1 MLLMV
6 TLLRN
11 PDRGLWTEYS
21 TLQPAT
27 YRALALAPGGDL
39 TITPSLSRL
48 RQVLFSPHQRPE
60 C

>member
-1 MLLMV
+1 MILRV

-11 PDRGLWTEYS
+11 PDRGLRAEYS
-21 TLQPAT
+21 TLQPAA

-48 RQVLFSPHQRPE
+48 RLVLFLASPTS
-60 C
+60 